1 MFFRNSLS
9 LRKNPSI
16 RVLRNQRFSSNSS
29 KPHEIT
35 VNFDTIA
42 KWWIGGC
49 LFYIIVPPLMEVGG
63 GVSWRNYCM
72 DCHKEVSECDCKNI
86 Y

>member
-1 MFFRNSLS
+1 MYINYLSLFNFRIIFKMFFRNSLS

-35 VNFDTIA
+35 VNFDT
-42 KWWIGGC
+42 KNKKGRQKKQV
-49 LFYIIVPPLMEVGG
+49 IVFTNSYPNKSILTLQGYVE
-63 GVSWRNYCM
+63 
-72 DCHKEVSECDCKNI
+72 
-86 Y
+86 